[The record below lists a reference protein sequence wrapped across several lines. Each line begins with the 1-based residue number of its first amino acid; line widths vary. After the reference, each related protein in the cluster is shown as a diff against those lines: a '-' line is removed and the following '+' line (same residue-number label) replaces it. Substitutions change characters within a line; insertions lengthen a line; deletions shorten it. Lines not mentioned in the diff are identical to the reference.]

1 MSKLPALEQRI
12 KERPQIH
19 IPPECQQPTAE
30 VGDIKKTVP
39 GVT

>member
-1 MSKLPALEQRI
+1 MADGKSERYEEQFGN
-12 KERPQIH
+12 
-19 IPPECQQPTAE
+19 IPSVECQQTAE